1 MSKAKRENIT
11 YSVNDGTVRVSLHS
25 RHYMGGDWN
34 ANTYVQGEEDV
45 TEAGAIK
52 RLAKALY
59 QAARELEALEL
70 E

>member
-1 MSKAKRENIT
+1 MSKAKRENIS
-11 YSVNDGTVRVSLHS
+11 YSVNDGGVRVIIHS
-25 RHYMGGDWN
+25 RHNGRRWQ
-34 ANTYVQGEEDV
+34 ATTYVQGEEDA

-59 QAARELEALEL
+59 QAARELEALEI